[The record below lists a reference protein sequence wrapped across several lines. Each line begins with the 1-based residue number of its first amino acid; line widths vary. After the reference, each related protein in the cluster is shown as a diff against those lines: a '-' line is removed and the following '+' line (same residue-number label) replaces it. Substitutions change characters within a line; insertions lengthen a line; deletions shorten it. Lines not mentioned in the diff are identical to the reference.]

1 MASNYTEESLKSYN
15 KQQLIKIFLE
25 VQQQSNETINK
36 LTNEIKLLKE
46 NYNKLESDISVSKN
60 VSSLLTEQMNN
71 VERQCWANAHYSRR
85 ECLEVVG
92 IPSSVNVKDLE
103 GKVCTIFNRI
113 GVAVKTEDIEAC
125 QRLYN
130 DKKTIVKFSKRKVCQ
145 QVLRVKKEL
154 KNIDPSELDFPEGT
168 AIFINESL
176 CSYYKML
183 WNKCKKLWEKKLIYT
198 YFTSNGNIRYRIM
211 ENGNVNTV
219 THITDFKKNFPDIDI
234 NDL

>member
-15 KQQLIKIFLE
+15 KHQLIKLFLE
-25 VQQQSNETINK
+25 VQQQSNETISK

-46 NYNKLESDISVSKN
+46 NYKKLESDISVSKT

-71 VERQCWANAHYSRR
+71 VERQCWANAQYSRH

-92 IPSSVNVKDLE
+92 IPSSVKIKDLE
-103 GKVCTIFNRI
+103 GKVCSVFNRI
-113 GVAVKTEDIEAC
+113 GIAVNPDDIEAC
-125 QRLYN
+125 HRLYN
-130 DKKTIVKFSKRKVCQ
+130 DKKTIVKFSRRKLCQ

-154 KNIDPSELDFPEGT
+154 KNVDPSEFDFPEGT

-183 WNKCKKLWEKKLIYT
+183 WNKCKKLWRK
-198 YFTSNGNIRYRIM
+198 
-211 ENGNVNTV
+211 
-219 THITDFKKNFPDIDI
+219 I
-234 NDL
+234 NLHVLYLKWEYSIQD